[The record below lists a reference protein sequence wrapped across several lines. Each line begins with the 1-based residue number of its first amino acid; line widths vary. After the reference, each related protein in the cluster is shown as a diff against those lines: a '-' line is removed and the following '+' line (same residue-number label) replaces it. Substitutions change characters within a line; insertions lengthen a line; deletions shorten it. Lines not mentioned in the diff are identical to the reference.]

1 MDAIIRTRSGNY
13 SVNFSEPIDISIPLR
28 AGKQGV
34 NAFHAPPFETSP
46 VKSGTFVGSVKEGGY
61 LNFINVKLNP
71 HGNGTHTEC
80 VGHIADGYTIN
91 RCLKKFLFV
100 AELTSV
106 YPTKQNN
113 GDEIIF
119 KHDIEKALGEKNP
132 EAIIIRT
139 LPNDALKLKANYS
152 GRNPP
157 YFHHEAAAFLVNKKI
172 NHVLVDLPSM
182 DREEDGGK
190 LLFHKTFWQFPDAI
204 REEATITE
212 LIFVPNEIPDGSYL
226 LNLQVASFELDASP
240 SKPVLYKMDKMT
252 K

>member
-1 MDAIIRTRSGNY
+1 MDAIIHTGSGNH
-13 SVNFSEPIDISIPLR
+13 SVNFSEPIDISIPLG
-28 AGKQGV
+28 AEKPGV

-46 VKSGTFVGSVKEGGY
+46 VKSGTFTGSVKEGGY
-61 LNFINVKLNP
+61 LNFLNVKLNP

-100 AELTSV
+100 AELISV
-106 YPTKQNN
+106 NPAKQDN

-139 LPNDALKLKANYS
+139 LPNDTLKLKADYS

-190 LLFHKTFWQFPDAI
+190 LLFHKMFWQFPNNI
-204 REEATITE
+204 RKEATITE
-212 LIFVPNEIPDGSYL
+212 LIYVPDEISDGSYL
-226 LNLQVASFELDASP
+226 LNLQIASFELDASP
-240 SKPVLYKMDKMT
+240 SKPVLYKFEEL
-252 K
+252 